1 MKTGKKE
8 VSKIYNIK
16 ENINISNKNI
26 FNNNIETDYT
36 EENKFAELKN
46 LLLKTSNEE

>member
-16 ENINISNKNI
+16 ENINIENKNI
-26 FNNNIETDYT
+26 FNNSIKTDDIEK
-36 EENKFAELKN
+36 NKFVELKN
-46 LLLKTSNEE
+46 LLFIY